1 MRGQVV
7 VVGSLN
13 MDLVVKCPRHPK
25 LGETV
30 LGGVFQT
37 IPGGKGA
44 NQAVAAARLGAR
56 VEMVGRVGAD
66 GFGKDLLDNLS
77 SSGVG
82 ISGVLRDSEA
92 ATGVAL
98 IVVDARGENT
108 IVVASGANMRM
119 LVEDVDAAAAAF
131 RGAAA
136 VLLQLES
143 PVPVVA
149 QAAHLAR
156 QCGAKVILN
165 PAPGQPLG
173 ADLLALVDYLVP
185 NESETAILT
194 GIEVVDPASRE
205 RAADKL
211 LEQGVRTV
219 ILTLGEHGALLVNA
233 DGARHFPALEVKAV
247 DTTAAGDAFVGAFG
261 AALAEGQPVE
271 LAMRFASAAAAISV
285 TRMGAQPSLPNR
297 AEVEAFLAQ
306 QS

>member
-1 MRGQVV
+1 
-7 VVGSLN
+7 
-13 MDLVVKCPRHPK
+13 
-25 LGETV
+25 
-30 LGGVFQT
+30 
-37 IPGGKGA
+37 
-44 NQAVAAARLGAR
+44 
-56 VEMVGRVGAD
+56 
-66 GFGKDLLDNLS
+66 
-77 SSGVG
+77 
-82 ISGVLRDSEA
+82 
-92 ATGVAL
+92 VAL

-143 PVPVVA
+143 PLPVVA

-173 ADLLALVDYLVP
+173 ADLLAQVDYLIP

-194 GIEVVDPASRE
+194 GIEVVDAASRE
-205 RAADKL
+205 RAAAKL

-219 ILTLGEHGALLVNA
+219 ILTLGEHGALLVNV
-233 DGARHFPALEVKAV
+233 DGARHFPAFEVQVV